1 MQNKENKDKAP
12 KMPSIEDNTIAIR
25 QNIINSIRV
34 NSAENYLGYKRCIF
48 GGTMREWYLPWC
60 EDDDKRELLSDII
73 RNIDEQFDNEICC
86 VDVYGDELSDL
97 ITKIV
102 KTIRSALFSNLEC
115 IQKEVEDEEKK
126 GNKTNYKIVH
136 NMEIKQFISITNQL
150 NADQHNGSMA
160 IQNINPQ
167 DSALEQQGKKSQEHE
182 NDKEFSEYKLYSGP
196 DSDDSVELVD
206 EDDIESTNK
215 TRLDAN
221 KNTTNNK
228 NMYFD
233 QNISQNVRIYPIYPQ
248 MQEQVN
254 KKQVN
259 ELKQP
264 HKLLLEVLIN
274 TFSKALETITKNN
287 QDTPRLSP
295 KKDDIP
301 EKEMNLKELYT
312 LLKKIAVNQA
322 VKNHDINL
330 MKQIM
335 RVDSMPPKAICLQ
348 IFQAFANGT
357 FSNEEKKKDAK
368 KWAELLPIY
377 VLRKFLGG
385 DGMDCD
391 GAKFI
396 SKAYPLVK
404 EALGDLQK
412 QGNDIWSGVDNQ
424 LEVINMLNY
433 IKFRNKKDY
442 SDVSEP
448 KKGYSR

>member
-1 MQNKENKDKAP
+1 
-12 KMPSIEDNTIAIR
+12 
-25 QNIINSIRV
+25 
-34 NSAENYLGYKRCIF
+34 
-48 GGTMREWYLPWC
+48 
-60 EDDDKRELLSDII
+60 
-73 RNIDEQFDNEICC
+73 
-86 VDVYGDELSDL
+86 
-97 ITKIV
+97 
-102 KTIRSALFSNLEC
+102 
-115 IQKEVEDEEKK
+115 
-126 GNKTNYKIVH
+126 
-136 NMEIKQFISITNQL
+136 
-150 NADQHNGSMA
+150 
-160 IQNINPQ
+160 
-167 DSALEQQGKKSQEHE
+167 
-182 NDKEFSEYKLYSGP
+182 
-196 DSDDSVELVD
+196 
-206 EDDIESTNK
+206 
-215 TRLDAN
+215 
-221 KNTTNNK
+221 
-228 NMYFD
+228 
-233 QNISQNVRIYPIYPQ
+233 

>member
-1 MQNKENKDKAP
+1 
-12 KMPSIEDNTIAIR
+12 
-25 QNIINSIRV
+25 
-34 NSAENYLGYKRCIF
+34 
-48 GGTMREWYLPWC
+48 
-60 EDDDKRELLSDII
+60 
-73 RNIDEQFDNEICC
+73 
-86 VDVYGDELSDL
+86 
-97 ITKIV
+97 
-102 KTIRSALFSNLEC
+102 
-115 IQKEVEDEEKK
+115 
-126 GNKTNYKIVH
+126 
-136 NMEIKQFISITNQL
+136 
-150 NADQHNGSMA
+150 MA